1 MLNKKKNNKGF
12 TLVELLVVI
21 AIIGILAVVAVP
33 ALFKNIE
40 KGKIADLEADISAIR
55 SAALSVYADTSEMPT
70 GAIYANGS
78 VQASSKIGAELE
90 GLSNPFGGTYTTELK
105 NNNNTLVLK
114 IDVTKGISKDGS
126 KKLASDLGDKYVTAD
141 LKQISPESAQPISS
155 NTSVYVKLMEK

>member
-1 MLNKKKNNKGF
+1 M
-12 TLVELLVVI
+12 EEHI
-21 AIIGILAVVAVP
+21 
-33 ALFKNIE
+33 
-40 KGKIADLEADISAIR
+40 
-55 SAALSVYADTSEMPT
+55 
-70 GAIYANGS
+70 
-78 VQASSKIGAELE
+78 QQH
-90 GLSNPFGGTYTTELK
+90 LK